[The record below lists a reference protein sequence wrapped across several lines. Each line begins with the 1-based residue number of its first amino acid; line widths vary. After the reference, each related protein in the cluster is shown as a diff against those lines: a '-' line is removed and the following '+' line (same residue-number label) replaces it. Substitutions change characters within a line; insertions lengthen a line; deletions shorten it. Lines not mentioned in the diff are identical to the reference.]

1 MGGNSNYVFL
11 TESLRQSELLLY
23 IRSANTDVFGSC

>member
-11 TESLRQSELLLY
+11 TESLRQSELLY